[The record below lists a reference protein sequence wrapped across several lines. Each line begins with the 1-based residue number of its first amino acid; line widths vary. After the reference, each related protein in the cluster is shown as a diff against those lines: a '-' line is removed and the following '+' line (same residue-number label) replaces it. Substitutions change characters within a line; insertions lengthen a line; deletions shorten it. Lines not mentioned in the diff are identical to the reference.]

1 MKWSGF
7 VIFIF
12 ITLIY
17 IWNGKDVF
25 LKKEWLSFLMKF
37 LAVLVGAFVLVL
49 LLVGVSKYLHL
60 IDRES
65 ARALSVIIPASV
77 MTLLIS
83 KFFVITLFT
92 MFRFIMRFHHRYNTA
107 ENYSKLSSFGDL
119 YGEKLRVLAKSIASF
134 GCVLMFYG
142 IWFGSTV

>member
-7 VIFIF
+7 ILFTI
-12 ITLIY
+12 ITFIY
-17 IWNGKDVF
+17 IWNGKDI
-25 LKKEWLSFLMKF
+25 LSKKEWLSFLMKF
-37 LAVLVGAFVLVL
+37 LTVLVGAFILVI

-77 MTLLIS
+77 MTMLVS
-83 KFFVITLFT
+83 KLFVIILFT
-92 MFRFIMRFHHRYNTA
+92 LFRFIMRFHHRYNSA
-107 ENYSKLSSFGDL
+107 QNYSKLSSIGDS
-119 YGEKLRVLAKSIASF
+119 YGAKLRVIAKSIASF

-142 IWFGSTV
+142 IWFSSTV

>member
-7 VIFIF
+7 ILFVIVAS
-12 ITLIY
+12 IY
-17 IWNGKDVF
+17 IWSGKDVF
-25 LKKEWLSFLMKF
+25 SKKECLSFLVRF
-37 LAVLVGAFVLVL
+37 LAVLVSAFFLAL

-60 IDRES
+60 IGRES

-77 MTLLIS
+77 MTVLIS
-83 KFFVITLFT
+83 KLFVIMLFAI
-92 MFRFIMRFHHRYNTA
+92 FRFIMRFHHRYNTA

-119 YGEKLRVLAKSIASF
+119 YAARLHVLAKSIASV
-134 GCVLMFYG
+134 GSVLMFYG

>member
-7 VIFIF
+7 IVFII
-12 ITLIY
+12 ITFIY
-17 IWNGKDVF
+17 IWNGKDIF
-25 LKKEWLSFLMKF
+25 SKKEWLYFLMKF
-37 LAVLVGAFVLVL
+37 LAILIGAFILVII
-49 LLVGVSKYLHL
+49 LVGVSKYLQL

-77 MTLLIS
+77 MTMLIS
-83 KFFVITLFT
+83 KLFVIVLFAL
-92 MFRFIMRFHHRYNTA
+92 FKFIMRFHQRYNSA
-107 ENYSKLSSFGDL
+107 ENYSKLSSIGDS
-119 YGEKLRVLAKSIASF
+119 YGAKLSVLAKTIASF

>member
-83 KFFVITLFT
+83 KFFFFKNLTFFVFSWLFLLGITLP
-92 MFRFIMRFHHRYNTA
+92 RNH
-107 ENYSKLSSFGDL
+107 
-119 YGEKLRVLAKSIASF
+119 
-134 GCVLMFYG
+134 
-142 IWFGSTV
+142 